1 MVSSGQ
7 SSAMWS
13 GLVTAHS
20 HQAQHLQ
27 QQDPEATEPLL
38 GIFTEP
44 QCRELE
50 TTRTTSF
57 FPKDIVVQSRS
68 RVWLFA
74 TLWTTA
80 RQDSLSF
87 TISRVCSNSCP
98 LSQWHHPTIS
108 FSVVPVSSSS
118 FVMAHLA
125 GWASQVVLVVKKI
138 PASAGDTR
146 DTGSVFGW
154 GRSPEGR
161 HGNPLQYSRLEES
174 CGQRSLV
181 GYCPCGLPGV
191 LGFFSAKF
199 EISGKW
205 FSLLG
210 P

>member
-108 FSVVPVSSSS
+108 VSVVSCLQSFPAWGVFSSKSAPHIRWLKYWTWAWIVSNICPYNSRK
-118 FVMAHLA
+118 
-125 GWASQVVLVVKKI
+125 VKMQI
-138 PASAGDTR
+138 NR
-146 DTGSVFGW
+146 WITGA
-154 GRSPEGR
+154 
-161 HGNPLQYSRLEES
+161 LES
-174 CGQRSLV
+174 TLS
-181 GYCPCGLPGV
+181 
-191 LGFFSAKF
+191 K
-199 EISGKW
+199 
-205 FSLLG
+205 
-210 P
+210 